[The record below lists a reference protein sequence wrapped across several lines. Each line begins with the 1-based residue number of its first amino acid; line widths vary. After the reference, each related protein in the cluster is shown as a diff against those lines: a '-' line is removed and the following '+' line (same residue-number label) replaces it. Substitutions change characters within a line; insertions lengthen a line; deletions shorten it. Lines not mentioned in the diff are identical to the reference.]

1 LALGVADTI
10 YVDYRRPSGFSPPE
24 KAHPFAEISEEKAI
38 MAEKSVSSRGISKR
52 YKSFFGAGVTVL
64 KNISLD
70 IEAGEIFGLLGP
82 NGSGKTTL
90 ISIFSTLIYPK
101 EGSLSILGLDA
112 RRDKGEIRKLINI
125 STAKP
130 NFPWSL
136 TVQENLRH
144 YGMLYGLY
152 GSVLSRTIEDQIDA
166 FELGEFRDR
175 KFEDLST
182 GIKQRLSLAKAML
195 NHPRLLFLDEPTTG
209 LDPDISFKT
218 RALIKRIHEEEDISV
233 VLSTHY
239 MPEAEMLCDRI
250 AFLRKGEIVA
260 LDTPQNL
267 KNHLGLG
274 ERVVVTYDGPVDVV
288 ALENVS
294 GVLGLKSSAGRAEI
308 VIDRSMDNLDQIIKI
323 FEGARILDINI
334 KEPDLEDVFLELAR

>member
-1 LALGVADTI
+1 M
-10 YVDYRRPSGFSPPE
+10 
-24 KAHPFAEISEEKAI
+24 AE
-38 MAEKSVSSRGISKR
+38 MTEKSVEARGICKS
-52 YKSFFGAGVTVL
+52 YKSFFGTRTTVL

-70 IEAGEIFGLLGP
+70 IEVGEIFGLLGP

-90 ISIFSTLIYPK
+90 ISIFSTLIYP
-101 EGSLSILGLDA
+101 EQGSLSIMGLDG
-112 RRDKGEIRKLINI
+112 RRNRGEIRKIINI

-136 TVQENLRH
+136 TVRENLRH

-152 GSVLSRTIEDQIDA
+152 GSGLSRTVEDQIDA
-166 FELGEFRDR
+166 FELGEFRDL

-195 NHPRLLFLDEPTTG
+195 NRPRLLFLDEPTTG
-209 LDPDISFKT
+209 LDPDISIKI
-218 RALIKRIHEEEDISV
+218 RALIRRIHEEENVAV
-233 VLSTHY
+233 VMSTHY

-250 AFLRKGEIVA
+250 AFLRKGEVVA

-274 ERVVVTYDGPVDVV
+274 ERVVVTYSGQVNIE
-288 ALENVS
+288 ALKNLP
-294 GVLGLKSSAGRAEI
+294 GVIGLKSGNGRVEI
-308 VIDRSMDNLDQIIKI
+308 MIDRSEDSVDRIVKLFQ
-323 FEGARILDINI
+323 GASILDINI
-334 KEPDLEDVFLELAR
+334 KEPDLEDVFIELAR

>member
-1 LALGVADTI
+1 MT
-10 YVDYRRPSGFSPPE
+10 
-24 KAHPFAEISEEKAI
+24 
-38 MAEKSVSSRGISKR
+38 EKSVEAKGICKR
-52 YKSFFGAGVTVL
+52 YKSFLGAGTTVL

-70 IEAGEIFGLLGP
+70 VEADEIFGLLGP

-90 ISIFSTLIYPK
+90 ISIFSTLIYP
-101 EGSLSILGLDA
+101 EQGSLSIMGLDG
-112 RRDKGEIRKLINI
+112 RRDRGEIRKIINI

-136 TVQENLRH
+136 TVRENLRH

-152 GSVLSRTIEDQIDA
+152 GSVLSRTVEDQIDA
-166 FELGEFRDR
+166 FELGEFRDL

-195 NHPRLLFLDEPTTG
+195 NRPRLLFLDEPTTG
-209 LDPDISFKT
+209 LDPDISIKT
-218 RALIKRIHEEEDISV
+218 RALIRRIHDEENVAV

-250 AFLRKGEIVA
+250 AFLRKGEVVA

-274 ERVVVTYDGPVDVV
+274 ERVVITYSGQVNIEAIKNLP
-288 ALENVS
+288 
-294 GVLGLKSSAGRAEI
+294 GVLGLKSKTGRVEI
-308 VIDRSMDNLDQIIKI
+308 MIDRSEDNLDKI
-323 FEGARILDINI
+323 VKLFQTASILDINI
-334 KEPDLEDVFLELAR
+334 KEPDLEDVFIELAR